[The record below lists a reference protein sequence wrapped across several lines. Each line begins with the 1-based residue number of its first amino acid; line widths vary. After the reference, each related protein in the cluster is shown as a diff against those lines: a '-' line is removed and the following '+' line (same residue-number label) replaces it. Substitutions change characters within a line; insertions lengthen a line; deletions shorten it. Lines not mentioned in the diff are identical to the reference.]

1 MATGVYEQVG
11 GKEIVVSAES
21 MNQLLQLMFKMINS
35 ALEHR
40 NYLIQ
45 DMEKM
50 KEQLKDMGF
59 EVSPME
65 IEPERDVNKT
75 LEKDTSLKEKD
86 PKSPDNT
93 NPTKKRRELPP
104 ILDVEL
110 ER

>member
-1 MATGVYEQVG
+1 MSTGVYEQVG

-59 EVSPME
+59 EVSP
-65 IEPERDVNKT
+65 IENEQEKDVNKT
-75 LEKDTSLKEKD
+75 LEKDSDLKERD
-86 PKSPDNT
+86 TKSLDNK
-93 NPTKKRRELPP
+93 NLSKERRELPP
-104 ILDVEL
+104 ILDVDL